1 MIKYN
6 SIKYY
11 DQKILLKLSNIKVK
25 VDKVLSEQ
33 KGTLK
38 KISKVEDS
46 MKNEPDDALL
56 EVNILYYFKIA
67 LKSEFTYTNIYNN
80 FLYLCYLVNHKKCSK
95 TAIKY

>member
-11 DQKILLKLSNIKVK
+11 DRKILLKLSNIEVK

-33 KGTLK
+33 KGTLE

-67 LKSEFTYTNIYNN
+67 LKS
-80 FLYLCYLVNHKKCSK
+80 
-95 TAIKY
+95 

>member
-11 DQKILLKLSNIKVK
+11 DRKILLKLSNIEAK

-33 KGTLK
+33 KGTLE
-38 KISKVEDS
+38 KISKVKDS
-46 MKNEPDDALL
+46 VKNEPDDALL

-67 LKSEFTYTNIYNN
+67 LKS
-80 FLYLCYLVNHKKCSK
+80 
-95 TAIKY
+95 